1 MRDLSQPTVPSRAF
15 YDQLAVETEKRRQAN
30 PTATALDPH
39 CGASQQLREELK
51 AHIEALAPQI
61 VALSQDIHAHPEVGY
76 QEFYAADAVAKL
88 LQAHSIEVERASF
101 GMETSLRAQ
110 IGGEAAAT
118 AAGAVVAADA
128 DRSDFVRVR
137 RPTRGG
143 SRLRSQRHVRQL
155 RWGLPSPS

>member
-39 CGASQQLREELK
+39 CGASTQLREELK

-88 LQAHSIEVERASF
+88 LQAQ
-101 GMETSLRAQ
+101 G
-110 IGGEAAAT
+110 
-118 AAGAVVAADA
+118 
-128 DRSDFVRVR
+128 
-137 RPTRGG
+137 
-143 SRLRSQRHVRQL
+143 
-155 RWGLPSPS
+155 

>member
-39 CGASQQLREELK
+39 GGASTQLREELK

-88 LQAHSIEVERASF
+88 LQAHGIEVERASF

-110 IGGEAAAT
+110 IGGEAASPAQLPP
-118 AAGAVVAADA
+118 APGCRRQPGRACPGRRRRR
-128 DRSDFVRVR
+128 RS
-137 RPTRGG
+137 
-143 SRLRSQRHVRQL
+143 
-155 RWGLPSPS
+155 

>member
-39 CGASQQLREELK
+39 GGASTQLREELK

-101 GMETSLRAQ
+101 GMETSLLSL
-110 IGGEAAAT
+110 IHISE
-118 AAGAVVAADA
+118 
-128 DRSDFVRVR
+128 
-137 RPTRGG
+137 PTR
-143 SRLRSQRHVRQL
+143 H
-155 RWGLPSPS
+155 